1 MKATEILKE
10 EHKVIKRMLKI
21 LGKLCE
27 IIEKGEKVENED
39 MRKILEFIKV
49 FADTCH
55 HGKEEGLLF
64 PAMESVGIPREGGP
78 IGVMLYEHNV
88 GRNFVKG
95 MANGIEELE
104 KGNEKAK
111 KEIVENARGYIELL
125 SAHIEKEDNILYPMA
140 DMHLSE
146 EEQNELVE
154 KFEKLEEEVIGKG
167 THEAFHKLVE
177 NLEAIYG

>member
-10 EHKVIKRMLKI
+10 EHRVIKRMLRI

-27 IIEKGEKVENED
+27 IIEKEGKVEKGD
-39 MRKILEFIKV
+39 MKKILEFITV
-49 FADTCH
+49 FADKCH
-55 HGKEEGLLF
+55 HGKEEDLLF
-64 PAMESVGIPREGGP
+64 PAMEFAGIPKEGGP

-95 MANGIEELE
+95 IANGIEELE
-104 KGNEKAK
+104 KGNEKVR

-146 EEQNELVE
+146 EQM
-154 KFEKLEEEVIGKG
+154 EKLEEEVIGKG
-167 THEAFHKLVE
+167 TQEAFHKLVE
-177 NLEAIYG
+177 NLESIYG